1 AFTRYCVEYKPVLQD
16 IRFETL
22 VRDNGEVY
30 VRLTTDNPVTDPF
43 LHLLVAFEWFGGRLI
58 REYTALLDPP
68 LYAQGRP
75 ASVSSPRII
84 GEAPRPADSGQA
96 GQVGQVTGG
105 TPSPDRPAPRAVSD
119 GQLYGPIARGETL
132 SDIVSRMDLPP
143 GVDEFQAM

>member
-1 AFTRYCVEYKPVLQD
+1 TE
-16 IRFETL
+16 
-22 VRDNGEVY
+22 
-30 VRLTTDNPVTDPF
+30 
-43 LHLLVAFEWFGGRLI
+43 
-58 REYTALLDPP
+58 LLDPP

-96 GQVGQVTGG
+96 GQVGQVTGS

-143 GVDEFQAM
+143 GVDEFQAMIAMLQRNPEAFIFGNINLVKEGSTVALPSAQEMASISKVMASAEYTKHRNSWLA

>member
-1 AFTRYCVEYKPVLQD
+1 MLSTTAAELNTHEVGLASRSDFTRAGVEYKPVLQD

-84 GEAPRPADSGQA
+84 GEVPRPADSGQV
-96 GQVGQVTGG
+96 GQVGQVRQVRQVRQVGNT
-105 TPSPDRPAPRAVSD
+105 VC
-119 GQLYGPIARGETL
+119 
-132 SDIVSRMDLPP
+132 
-143 GVDEFQAM
+143 